1 MVIVQ
6 FVDNGAYD
14 ISENTKDE
22 NDYDHLLPPGE
33 FEHLCT
39 CTYGRVTPSNG
50 AISSSGTGRSSDR
63 HRTVSDSHDEH
74 FTTVRM

>member
-14 ISENTKDE
+14 ISDNGKHENG
-22 NDYDHLLPPGE
+22 YDRLLPPGE
-33 FEHLCT
+33 YEHLCT
-39 CTYGRVTPSNG
+39 CTYGRVAP
-50 AISSSGTGRSSDR
+50 SSGMSKNGGVHRSVARERSM
-63 HRTVSDSHDEH
+63 SDSDEH

>member
-50 AISSSGTGRSSDR
+50 AVSTGTSSDNQR
-63 HRTVSDSHDEH
+63 STRVSDSCDEH
-74 FTTVRM
+74 FTTIRM